1 MVSYALA
8 GRTCPPGHTFSY
20 GSLDDKLTT
29 VNTYETVGTIA
40 AWGAVKKR
48 FLFTVATNDLTIKL
62 IGYLDP
68 NATLAG
74 VTIGEFTIL
83 AGDTHAVLIETMYG
97 SIAVQVKPAVGGAH
111 GTLTTYFLQDETEH
125 TPGRVP
131 FAKESI
137 TVTNAAAV
145 GFTRDTLDSA
155 LEVMVTVEN
164 NPIRVWYDGS
174 TPTTSVGH
182 LLASGD
188 SIILTGG
195 IAALNFL
202 AIATGANAILRVT
215 YSR

>member
-1 MVSYALA
+1 MVSYTLNSKALPA
-8 GRTCPPGHTFSY
+8 GRPVVWGA
-20 GSLDDKLTT
+20 LDDYTT
-29 VNTYETVGTIA
+29 TGNSYVEIDEIETVGM
-40 AWGAVKKR
+40 VKKR
-48 FLFTVATNDLTIKL
+48 FQFTATTKDLTVRL
-62 IGYLDP
+62 TGHFDAA
-68 NATLAG
+68 ATSTA

-97 SIAVQVKPAVGGAH
+97 AIMVEVKPTVAGQH
-111 GTLTTYFLQDETEH
+111 GKLTTYFYMDTTEH
-125 TPGRVP
+125 EPVRQA

-137 TVTNAAAV
+137 TVTNAAAI

-155 LEVMVTVEN
+155 LEVLLTVED

-182 LLASGD
+182 LLSAGD
-188 SIILTGG
+188 SMVLTGG

-202 AIATGANAILRVT
+202 AIATGANATLRVT